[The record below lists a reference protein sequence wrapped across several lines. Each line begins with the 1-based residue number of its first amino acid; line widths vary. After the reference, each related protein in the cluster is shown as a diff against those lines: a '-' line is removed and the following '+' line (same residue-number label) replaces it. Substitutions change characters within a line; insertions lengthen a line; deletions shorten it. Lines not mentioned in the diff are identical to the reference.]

1 MPFLLIWFIINF
13 MDFQAKLMSD
23 LKEAM
28 KAGASDKVNV
38 FRMLNAALKNKAIE
52 KGKDAVLTEEEAM
65 QVLLREAKK
74 RKESVEAFEKG
85 GRGDLAEK
93 EKKELVIL
101 QSYLPEQLSE
111 AEIAKI
117 IEEQIAVAGAT
128 GSADAGRVIGQVMA
142 KVKGQADG
150 AIVAGLVKA
159 KLSNG

>member
-1 MPFLLIWFIINF
+1 MALL
-13 MDFQAKLMSD
+13 AKITED
-23 LKEAM
+23 L
-28 KAGASDKVNV
+28 
-38 FRMLNAALKNKAIE
+38 NKSL
-52 KGKDAVLTEEEAM
+52 KGKDKMATSILRFLIAQVHNAKIKKGEDLEDEEVLAEI
-65 QVLLREAKK
+65 AKEVK
-74 RKESVEAFEKG
+74 RHKESIEAFEGG

>member
-1 MPFLLIWFIINF
+1 MALL
-13 MDFQAKLMSD
+13 AKITED
-23 LKEAM
+23 L
-28 KAGASDKVNV
+28 
-38 FRMLNAALKNKAIE
+38 NKSL
-52 KGKDAVLTEEEAM
+52 KGKDKMATSILRFLIAQVHNAKIKKGEDLEDEE
-65 QVLLREAKK
+65 VLLEIAKEVK
-74 RKESVEAFEKG
+74 RHKESIEAFEKG